1 MEVVEGRD
9 VGPVRFYGLSTC
21 IWCRKTR
28 KYLDELGIGYEYVY
42 VDLLSGDEKERVKGE
57 VRKYNPRLSF
67 PTLVVGEDEKVI
79 VGYNTTGISE
89 AIGA

>member
-9 VGPVRFYGLSTC
+9 VGPVRLYALSTC

-28 KYLDELGIGYEYVY
+28 KLLDDMGIRYEYVY
-42 VDLLSGDEKERVKGE
+42 VDLLSGGEKEQMKEEIRQ
-57 VRKYNPRLSF
+57 YNARLSF
-67 PTLVVGEDEKVI
+67 PTIVVGESEKVI
-79 VGYNTTGISE
+79 VGYDPPGISE